1 VKTELS
7 KFLQEQRPILKTLVK
22 DLDKEFKYVSLLG
35 TDTIGSTY
43 SVSRSG
49 SSVGDSKWSERG
61 FVIRVY
67 NGINYSEYSF
77 NTLDDVEEIKRQV
90 KAVAKTDL
98 DTLKNTNIELMTF
111 PIITESKLTQEFHSE
126 CEIDPFSISS
136 EDKLRKLTELM
147 QAGLK
152 KSEFFVDFRI
162 AYEEV
167 KISKVFLSNKKD
179 LSQSI
184 IYTNLS
190 FVAIGRKDGEVKYDF
205 QPLSGLKGYEIF
217 DEAQAKIDMVTN
229 SVIELFSAKRATPG
243 LYEIICDP
251 AVSGL
256 IAHEAFGHGVEMDMF
271 VKHRAKGEEFIGKVI
286 ASDKVN
292 MHDGALSA
300 TEVGTYL
307 FDDEGT
313 LGTDTLIIEKSI
325 LKQGISDLLSATI
338 LRTVPT
344 GNGRRESFER
354 KAYARMTNTFF
365 ESGTDSLEDMIKSI
379 KNGYL
384 LEGYFSGMEDPK
396 NWGIQ
401 CIISKGKEI
410 IDGKLTGNIIS
421 PVLLTGY
428 VPDLLKSI
436 SMVSDQKIIL
446 SGTGACGK
454 GYKESVKV
462 STGGTYLKAV
472 GRLG

>member
-1 VKTELS
+1 MKTELS

>member
-1 VKTELS
+1 
-7 KFLQEQRPILKTLVK
+7 
-22 DLDKEFKYVSLLG
+22 
-35 TDTIGSTY
+35 
-43 SVSRSG
+43 
-49 SSVGDSKWSERG
+49 
-61 FVIRVY
+61 
-67 NGINYSEYSF
+67 
-77 NTLDDVEEIKRQV
+77 
-90 KAVAKTDL
+90 
-98 DTLKNTNIELMTF
+98 
-111 PIITESKLTQEFHSE
+111 
-126 CEIDPFSISS
+126 
-136 EDKLRKLTELM
+136 
-147 QAGLK
+147 
-152 KSEFFVDFRI
+152 
-162 AYEEV
+162 
-167 KISKVFLSNKKD
+167 
-179 LSQSI
+179 
-184 IYTNLS
+184 LS

>member
-1 VKTELS
+1 
-7 KFLQEQRPILKTLVK
+7 
-22 DLDKEFKYVSLLG
+22 
-35 TDTIGSTY
+35 
-43 SVSRSG
+43 
-49 SSVGDSKWSERG
+49 
-61 FVIRVY
+61 
-67 NGINYSEYSF
+67 
-77 NTLDDVEEIKRQV
+77 
-90 KAVAKTDL
+90 
-98 DTLKNTNIELMTF
+98 
-111 PIITESKLTQEFHSE
+111 
-126 CEIDPFSISS
+126 
-136 EDKLRKLTELM
+136 M
-147 QAGLK
+147 Q
-152 KSEFFVDFRI
+152 
-162 AYEEV
+162 YEEV
-167 KISKVFLSNKKD
+167 KISKIFLSTKKD

-184 IYTNLS
+184 LYTNLS

-205 QPLSGLKGYEIF
+205 LPMSGLKGYEIF
-217 DEAQAKIDMVTN
+217 EEAHSKIDLVAN
-229 SVIELFSAKRATPG
+229 SVIELFSAKRVTPG

-271 VKHRAKGEEFIGKVI
+271 VKHRAKGEEYIGKVI

-292 MHDGALSA
+292 MRDGSLSA

-313 LGTDTLIIEKSI
+313 LGTDTLIIEASI

-338 LRTVPT
+338 LGTVPT

-354 KAYARMTNTFF
+354 KTYARMTNTFF
-365 ESGTDSLEDMIKSI
+365 ESGSDTFEDMIGSI

-401 CIISKGKEI
+401 CMIAKGKEI
-410 IDGKLTGNIIS
+410 INGKLTGNIIS

-436 SMVSDQKIIL
+436 SMVSDKKIKL

-454 GYKESVKV
+454 GYKELVKV
-462 STGGTYLKAV
+462 STGGTYLKTV